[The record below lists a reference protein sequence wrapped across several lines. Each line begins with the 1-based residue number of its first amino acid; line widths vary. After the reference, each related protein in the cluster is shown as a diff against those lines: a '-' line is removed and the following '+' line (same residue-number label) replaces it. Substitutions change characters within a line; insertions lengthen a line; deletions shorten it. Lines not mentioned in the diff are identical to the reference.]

1 MSIKFVDPNALAL
14 ISALI
19 AMDLAQGL
27 DLEEQNVLG
36 NFIID
41 VGQILVTMAAAREA
55 RKKAADEKAAE
66 TKAAETKA
74 AETKTAEAA
83 EQPGKPAETKQDGE
97 TQPVGG
103 KQSTVDEDEFIG
115 RDWETLERRIAG
127 LERQIRLLTEAR
139 DRKRES

>member
-41 VGQILVTMAAAREA
+41 VGQILITMAAAREA
-55 RKKAADEKAAE
+55 RKKAADE
-66 TKAAETKA
+66 KA

-139 DRKRES
+139 DSKR